1 MVGILK
7 NAKPL
12 RTTIPAPGNPQ
23 DSPRS
28 SGAKAKSNGQNPQR
42 ITVTFPRSMAPSTS
56 EEILGAKSNNAPI
69 VVLAVKTAPAIVSE
83 LTISVP

>member
-1 MVGILK
+1 MVK
-7 NAKPL
+7 
-12 RTTIPAPGNPQ
+12 GN
-23 DSPRS
+23 
-28 SGAKAKSNGQNPQR
+28 SGTKVKGNGKNPQR

-69 VVLAVKTAPAIVSE
+69 VVLAVRTAPVIVSE